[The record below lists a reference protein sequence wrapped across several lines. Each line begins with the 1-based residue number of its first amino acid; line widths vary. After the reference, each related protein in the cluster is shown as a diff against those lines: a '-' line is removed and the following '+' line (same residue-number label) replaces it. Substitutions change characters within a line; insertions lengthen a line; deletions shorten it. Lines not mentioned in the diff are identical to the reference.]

1 MYPPSTDPRALN
13 RQVQTL
19 APLIYLIKSSAIE
32 DPRPTSFDSA
42 KSSTLGGRSPCSTPP
57 SLRSAVESSWAAGQI
72 LVLSIEKKNYDQASD
87 PDDSVVVCSRMV
99 WEARGINQLTSF
111 LHRGLRARPRILRTR
126 PSLLPPPPPLS
137 LCLINNHGTF
147 LLLQHLRG
155 HVAAPARATRFH
167 PRPIHSDGLQER
179 PPKKEKEREERVRN
193 FTPAHTAGGGSAAET
208 KAFSDG
214 STRGNPK
221 LTCMGAPLGFE
232 SKLMLHFVTL
242 GLSARMF
249 LTSLSI

>member
-1 MYPPSTDPRALN
+1 MSTWNTVTPFSALTMGASESRLMELAAPIAACTRQARTPVPSTGKFKRWRL
-13 RQVQTL
+13 
-19 APLIYLIKSSAIE
+19 LIYLIKSSAIE

-99 WEARGINQLTSF
+99 WEARGINQLTYF

-179 PPKKEKEREERVRN
+179 PPKKEKKRRK
-193 FTPAHTAGGGSAAET
+193 G
-208 KAFSDG
+208 
-214 STRGNPK
+214 
-221 LTCMGAPLGFE
+221 
-232 SKLMLHFVTL
+232 
-242 GLSARMF
+242 
-249 LTSLSI
+249 